1 MSESKNNTY
10 NDNNLFSYNSNIKT
24 NYPNYSQN
32 NLLNGEHNDTN
43 MESSHLIED
52 TKKSRRK
59 YSPDCLRK
67 KLKRLVLKYAF
78 IFIKGKIKFKYDDL
92 KKIGSGQIK
101 NISIEFEKEFLY
113 KTLGEIFSDP
123 ISNKHTTIQNKKNF
137 NKDKID
143 RLRKKDPELEK
154 IFDVKF
160 IQCLN
165 HFMGIKKLD
174 ELNGMKIFDEI
185 KTSEK
190 KIDKMEENNL
200 KFISIDYEER
210 ILKSKL
216 RKMNKTE

>member
-10 NDNNLFSYNSNIKT
+10 TDNNLFSYNSNIKT

-190 KIDKMEENNL
+190 KIDKIEEENL
-200 KFISIDYEER
+200 KFISIDYEEK
-210 ILKSKL
+210 ILKSKP
-216 RKMNKTE
+216 RSDE

>member
-123 ISNKHTTIQNKKNF
+123 ISNKYTTIHNKENF

-210 ILKSKL
+210 ILKSKP
-216 RKMNKTE
+216 RKMNKIE

>member
-123 ISNKHTTIQNKKNF
+123 ISNKHTTIQNQKNF

-190 KIDKMEENNL
+190 KIDKIEEDNL
-200 KFISIDYEER
+200 KFISIDYEEK
-210 ILKSKL
+210 ILKSKP
-216 RKMNKTE
+216 RSDE

>member
-32 NLLNGEHNDTN
+32 NLLNGENNDTN

-123 ISNKHTTIQNKKNF
+123 ISNKHTTIQNKENF

-190 KIDKMEENNL
+190 KIDKIEEENL
-200 KFISIDYEER
+200 KFISIDYEEK
-210 ILKSKL
+210 ILKSTP
-216 RKMNKTE
+216 RSNE

>member
-92 KKIGSGQIK
+92 KKIGYSQIGK
-101 NISIEFEKEFLY
+101 INIKFEKEFLY
-113 KTLGEIFSDP
+113 KTLGEIFSAP
-123 ISNKHTTIQNKKNF
+123 ISNKYTTIHNKENF
-137 NKDKID
+137 NKDKIE
-143 RLRKKDPELEK
+143 RIRKKDDELND

-160 IQCLN
+160 IECLK
-165 HFMGIKKLD
+165 HFMGLKKLD
-174 ELNGMKIFDEI
+174 KLNGIKIFDEI
-185 KTSEK
+185 KTKEK
-190 KIDKMEENNL
+190 KLIKW
-200 KFISIDYEER
+200 KKII
-210 ILKSKL
+210 
-216 RKMNKTE
+216 

>member
-92 KKIGSGQIK
+92 KKIGYSQIGK
-101 NISIEFEKEFLY
+101 INIKFEKKFLY

>member
-143 RLRKKDPELEK
+143 RLRKKDDELK
-154 IFDVKF
+154 NIFDVKF
-160 IQCLN
+160 IQCLR
-165 HFMGIKKLD
+165 HFMGIQSLD
-174 ELNGMKIFDEI
+174 ILDGMKIFDEI
-185 KTSEK
+185 KNSEK

-210 ILKSKL
+210 ILKSKP
-216 RKMNKTE
+216 RNNE

>member
-10 NDNNLFSYNSNIKT
+10 NDNHLFSFNSNV
-24 NYPNYSQN
+24 NRNHPNYSQN
-32 NLLNGEHNDTN
+32 NLLNGENNDTN

-113 KTLGEIFSDP
+113 KTLGEIFSAP
-123 ISNKHTTIQNKKNF
+123 ISNKYTTIHNKENF

-210 ILKSKL
+210 ILKAKL

>member
-92 KKIGSGQIK
+92 KKIGYSQIGK
-101 NISIEFEKEFLY
+101 INIKFEKKFLY

-185 KTSEK
+185 KNSEK

>member
-190 KIDKMEENNL
+190 KIDKIEEENL

>member
-10 NDNNLFSYNSNIKT
+10 TDNNLFSYNSNIKT

-210 ILKSKL
+210 ILKSKP
-216 RKMNKTE
+216 RNNE

>member
-10 NDNNLFSYNSNIKT
+10 NYNDLFSYNSNIKT

-190 KIDKMEENNL
+190 KIDKMEEENL
-200 KFISIDYEER
+200 KFISIDYEEK